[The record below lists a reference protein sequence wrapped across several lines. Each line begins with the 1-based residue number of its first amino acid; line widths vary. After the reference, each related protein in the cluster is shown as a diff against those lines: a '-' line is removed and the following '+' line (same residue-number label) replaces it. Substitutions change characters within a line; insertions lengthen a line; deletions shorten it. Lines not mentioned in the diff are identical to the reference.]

1 LLTFCVPFQDNR
13 KYQPAKEKLVRDF
26 VQSLTE
32 TSYLDFVKTMIPN
45 IGGQGGVDLR
55 DLKKSLYNQS
65 SPIILQNLFNLDRAL
80 AALVNVGAADA
91 FCKEDAWIEKNQA
104 PRLPGK
110 VCLVE
115 KYDGKYEYPY
125 YGEYSWSVPADQFFE
140 HNLTQYLFPDFPR
153 PAPDKDDP
161 KFQGSVNRAIQQ
173 RIRGL
178 HKDIQAQ
185 YKNKPELQQSI
196 KEAAERDATYQWHA
210 TLNPLQYQMDSQ
222 KRMAEKTAK
231 KLAEAKARYDKAR
244 ESNPDKKDAKRNLEM
259 FTAFSDEVE
268 QVVTTAAKDW
278 ELWISTDSSQ
288 SKAQR
293 ACRDFLLKMINE
305 IGNIS
310 IPTPKAHSNLSWFAE
325 IMVRLAIATDA
336 LERNFSTH
344 GQALRSLF
352 ACFELWLPSLL
363 HIHTVFLGPHSQG
376 KSFVLVWLFK
386 VLIEGTC
393 SKQFSGSA
401 LERYAQGAAAQM
413 HKQVKIFEELPNTA
427 MGIADGA
434 SNANKHGAASQA
446 TTDKAAGI
454 RASMTASDAN
464 GYSRLEKDEKTGK
477 YVRTVFNEI
486 IDELTIGA
494 MNLRKNELPANMG
507 SRYNVEEF
515 GEQVSRSLLVFYDC
529 LIFVCVGP
537 RRMFVC
543 VLCYAKQRD

>member
-1 LLTFCVPFQDNR
+1 LTFWFLQDK
-13 KYQPAKEKLVRDF
+13 KYQPAKEKLNRDF

-32 TSYLDFVKTMIPN
+32 TTYLEFVKTMIPN

-65 SPIILQNLFNLDRAL
+65 CPIILRNLFSLDRAL
-80 AALVNVGAADA
+80 AALVNAGAADA
-91 FCKEDAWIEKNQA
+91 FCQENAWINEETQA

-115 KYDGKYEYPY
+115 KYEGKREYQH
-125 YGEYSWSVPADQFFE
+125 YGEYSWSVSPDQFFE

-161 KFQGSVNRAIQQ
+161 KFQGSVQRAIQQ

-178 HKDIQAQ
+178 HKDVQAQ
-185 YKNKPELQQSI
+185 YKNNPALQQSI
-196 KEAAERDATYQWHA
+196 KEAAEQDATYQWHA

-268 QVVTTAAKDW
+268 QVVTAAAKDW
-278 ELWISTDSSQ
+278 QLWINTNSSQ
-288 SKAQR
+288 SEAQR
-293 ACRDFLLKMINE
+293 ACRDFLDKMINE

-325 IMVRLAIATDA
+325 VMVRLAIGTDA

-352 ACFELWLPSLL
+352 ACFELWLPSALR
-363 HIHTVFLGPHSQG
+363 IHTLFLGPHSQG

-393 SKQFSGSA
+393 FKQFSGSA
-401 LERYAQGAAAQM
+401 LERYAQGAAAQK
-413 HKQVKIFEELPNTA
+413 HKKVNISEELPNTTV
-427 MGIADGA
+427 GIADG
-434 SNANKHGAASQA
+434 SSHANKHGAASQA

-454 RASMTASDAN
+454 RASMTAADAN

-486 IDELTIGA
+486 IEELTVGA

-507 SRYNVEEF
+507 SRFNVEEF
-515 GEQVSRSLLVFYDC
+515 GEQVSFLFISV
-529 LIFVCVGP
+529 IHTEVSVIGP
-537 RRMFVC
+537 RRMFIR
-543 VLCYAKQRD
+543 VLCYAKQRDR